1 MSIKVVIQGAA
12 GRMGKTL
19 IRCILEEK
27 VAGLPPPGG
36 PHPSGVPGL

>member
-19 IRCILEEK
+19 IRCLAEGRVEGLK
-27 VAGLPPPGG
+27 LAGAVDIAPAL
-36 PHPSGVPGL
+36 